1 MVAFSKRP
9 SGGTEQPGPNR
20 LLLHGLDLEGPEEV
34 LPGPDG
40 TEAAAGL
47 LEATDVRLQRQAL
60 GALVALEDA
69 TCSSAGAVAVLMLD
83 VSHMMQ
89 EPSMK
94 HQKLP
99 RHPARLPSSLDPL
112 VQGSEKMS
120 QVGISLHQPKNA
132 TVESLFQNGNCQLV
146 PCELVRHRKQAH
158 KFPKVGYVLLAPHL
172 LVLHEEAQLLLDGI
186 VEAGT
191 PAFEQEPRLSV

>member
-89 EPSMK
+89 EPSMNIK
-94 HQKLP
+94 SS
-99 RHPARLPSSLDPL
+99 RDTRLD
-112 VQGSEKMS
+112 S
-120 QVGISLHQPKNA
+120 QV
-132 TVESLFQNGNCQLV
+132 
-146 PCELVRHRKQAH
+146 
-158 KFPKVGYVLLAPHL
+158 
-172 LVLHEEAQLLLDGI
+172 
-186 VEAGT
+186 
-191 PAFEQEPRLSV
+191 LSILSSRGAKK